1 VDVFDLD
8 HSLVEDYA
16 RFARSF
22 TQIRAPDIETQVEE
36 IYATR
41 RFWPEPLISL
51 NPHNSPTP
59 GIIRVQRISD
69 TNSPSG

>member
-8 HSLVEDYA
+8 RFLVEDYA

-22 TQIRAPDIETQVEE
+22 TQLRASDIETKVEE

-41 RFWPEPLISL
+41 QFWPEPLISL
-51 NPHNSPTP
+51 NPNFERDDP
-59 GIIRVQRISD
+59 
-69 TNSPSG
+69 PSK